1 MIESV
6 EERGICWKGDD
17 LCGSILFRTMD
28 IWVKRKGVSL
38 TAGLEAHT
46 PLSKE
51 AAYQFLQEGKL
62 MPTDLAW
69 HAGASGWEPLSEVLG
84 ISPAQSKWL
93 IPPEVSPD
101 GFDYSYEPA
110 EGESTYKDGHLYM
123 FEATCDKCNMEVMG
137 PEKWFANGICPECG
151 KSGMW
156 IYDGADSG
164 FWIEVDESSEDLI
177 IIPHTI
183 KPSEPNTPPNV

>member
-1 MIESV
+1 M
-6 EERGICWKGDD
+6 
-17 LCGSILFRTMD
+17 FRTMY

-38 TAGLEAHT
+38 AAGLEAHT

-84 ISPAQSKWL
+84 VSPAQP
-93 IPPEVSPD
+93 IVPPNPRPMTTEFITMGGDPD
-101 GFDYSYEPA
+101 GFDCSYEPA

-156 IYDGADSG
+156 IYGEGGMG
-164 FWIEVDESSEDLI
+164 FWIEVNESSEDLI